1 MVKNLPTIERSTK
14 IRFGKHATDDQ
25 AENTVVFN
33 ATNSVI
39 NAVNE
44 GSIYMAPLRVAELA
58 GSNLVGYSSL
68 TKEIVDSSVPTTLL
82 GGVTLDSAAV
92 QGNVVSNSI
101 PHFANITTAFTTDH
115 GSNVGISNTSPTH
128 MLSVGDRIFMSN
140 TGSEAIKVEGNVQ
153 ANKFFTGSSV
163 TIDQN
168 ATNKI
173 QVSGT
178 IKTGTLHADNI
189 GIANT
194 SPTHALSIG
203 NEGQLR
209 LNVPTGSIYALE
221 TVGNVSAQNYIGDG
235 GLLSNVT
242 LQTVTDKSNV
252 TSNTIHLTNPTT
264 SLKAYS
270 NVIVDG
276 TLDVGSNLYV
286 NDTAENVLNV
296 TGNVN
301 VSNYLKTNKLEVT
314 SLEVDAVTAGT
325 VSSNI
330 IGDNVNVNTITTN
343 VVSLNSI
350 SPGDLLV
357 GPSSGTVLAKLA
369 AYAPVAGS
377 TVPANMSAN
386 SSGGNTA
393 SSSDSSANTYKAF
406 DGNDSTN
413 YVSPSPPTY
422 SYSSPYGY
430 TGSNSLGGVNGEWVK
445 IQLASAI
452 TPTSVFVKARPD
464 NTGPDWAV
472 RPNSWRILGSTDGTN
487 WIQLH
492 ASTTLVDSTN
502 GITESFTNTT
512 AYSYL
517 AIVVTNIN
525 NPGSNDARWTLS
537 RLSFTSSQ
545 SGPTEKFL
553 RSSAAGVSWD
563 EVSSTLQTIT
573 DGGASTNNEISF
585 TNGVTSLTASGNV
598 VVSGNVT
605 TGTPIAIASG
615 GTGLNSFTEN
625 DLLLGPSSGDALA
638 KLSAYTG
645 PTSITV
651 PPSGMSSTTQ
661 TIGGIQYTSS
671 ASSTGSGTATNN
683 AFDHNN
689 STIWRSDNDPS
700 ESYASFDGYYEGS
713 STTGSYSGAWIQLYR
728 ATAFAPTSIQII
740 PSQTTSIPAPNV
752 WKVFGSTNGSSWTEI
767 HSSSTAVAWNSGNG
781 HTATISG
788 SAAYNYF
795 RLAVQIT
802 TLTSSISMGTVA
814 VSEVRFSAPGTGP
827 TEKFLKSSST
837 GISWDE
843 VSSTLQ
849 TITDG
854 GASTNNEI
862 SFTNGV
868 TSLTASG
875 NVVATGNVTASIF
888 KSTTLSSGKIPYV
901 NNDNELIDGPIGHD
915 ITTNNT
921 FVSSNLYVTGNLNVQ
936 GETFFQDSN
945 IHVISDPLIELGNAN
960 VIDTIDM
967 GIIMTRPTANVVAGY
982 MGDEKKY
989 VIAYTHSDPHGAHIV
1004 PTNAT
1009 TDQFMTLSVEGGN
1022 VLAGNVTTT
1031 GKMTAD
1037 NLELT
1042 GTGVIIQALNGSVYA
1057 QEVNSQTFVGS
1068 GSGLT
1073 NLDLGH
1079 VSHTG
1084 QVATTRGGTGLTS
1097 IAQNELLLGPAS
1109 GTALA
1114 KLAPYTPAGT
1124 TVEYPTSALSSSAN
1138 SGETIAG
1145 ITYTTTA
1152 SSNQYGQIWKA
1163 FDKTTPGQNTFWH
1176 SDENVYDSTSGAYT
1190 GSKSLGGVSGEWIKL
1205 QLSTG
1210 IAPSSVNITGR
1221 MSYDNQAPDSWEIL
1235 GSNDDTSW
1243 TSLLSSTVHATYN
1256 GGSGHTVSISGAS
1269 AYTYLALVVKARGGT
1284 GQTAVVISELRFFA
1298 SSANL
1303 SKKFL
1308 RSSGTGIAWDDV
1320 SSDLQ
1325 TITDG
1330 GATTTHTVAFNN
1342 TTTGLT
1348 SAGDI
1353 DIAATKQID
1362 YAGDVLLK
1370 SSAGAVAS
1378 LKVDNAIK
1386 LDPAYAS
1393 PSNNV
1398 LSFNTTTGEIYDS
1411 GGQGGSTLDNIHEE
1425 DANVAIGPSAASAN
1439 LTVNTYGSNVL
1450 TVSGN
1455 VSADNITI
1463 GGLNIAASPFGLDDT
1478 VSSAVG
1484 SNVTANVLTLGGL
1497 VTSGN
1502 VDASN
1507 ITISGNTTSQNIKL
1521 TNTDISATISS
1532 GTITIDAREKSYG
1545 TAPLVVSTTDVSNLV
1560 FSNLITGAQIVVP
1573 ILASGGDINISKEL
1587 TNVNF
1592 YAMTTDVSI
1601 TQDKH
1606 ALMTLSNLYG
1616 NIYMNAIGFA

>member
-1 MVKNLPTIERSTK
+1 MVKNIPTIERSTK

-25 AENTVVFN
+25 AENTIVFN
-33 ATNSVI
+33 ASN
-39 NAVNE
+39 
-44 GSIYMAPLRVAELA
+44 VAIDASSA
-58 GSNLVGYSSL
+58 GGVYVTPMRTVDPSTPEITVLSYNTI
-68 TKEIVDSSVPTTLL
+68 TKEILNSNTK
-82 GGVTLDSAAV
+82 SADLFNSNLHFV
-92 QGNVVSNSI
+92 SERGNVTSNTLQFTN
-101 PHFANITTAFTTDH
+101 PTTAFITT
-115 GSNVGISNTSPTH
+115 GGVSI
-128 MLSVGDRIFMSN
+128 
-140 TGSEAIKVEGNVQ
+140 
-153 ANKFFTGSSV
+153 GSSIS
-163 TIDQN
+163 IDPN
-168 ATNKI
+168 ADNKI

-178 IKTGTLHADNI
+178 TKTGTLHTDNI

-194 SPTHALSIG
+194 SPKHALSLG
-203 NEGQLR
+203 SEGQLR
-209 LNVPTGSIYALE
+209 LNVPTESIYALE

-242 LQTVTDKSNV
+242 LQTVTDKSNI
-252 TSNTIHLTNPTT
+252 TSNTLLLTNPTT

-270 NVIVDG
+270 NIIVDG
-276 TLDVGSNLYV
+276 KITVGTPIETTSGGTGHSTYAPGTILYGTDTGTSLGQLVPAGSNQDAGKFLRLDGNDIPIWEDVPLTLDAVLGNTTAVSDGSMDL
-286 NDTAENVLNV
+286 
-296 TGNVN
+296 TG
-301 VSNYLKTNKLEVT
+301 T
-314 SLEVDAVTAGT
+314 GT
-325 VSSNI
+325 
-330 IGDNVNVNTITTN
+330 TITT
-343 VVSLNSI
+343 SGKIKANSFE
-350 SPGDLLV
+350 GDGSELDHINASNLT
-357 GPSSGTVLAKLA
+357 SGTLVTGVL
-369 AYAPVAGS
+369 PI
-377 TVPANMSAN
+377 VPI
-386 SSGGNTA
+386 
-393 SSSDSSANTYKAF
+393 
-406 DGNDSTN
+406 TN
-413 YVSPSPPTY
+413 
-422 SYSSPYGY
+422 
-430 TGSNSLGGVNGEWVK
+430 
-445 IQLASAI
+445 
-452 TPTSVFVKARPD
+452 
-464 NTGPDWAV
+464 
-472 RPNSWRILGSTDGTN
+472 
-487 WIQLH
+487 
-492 ASTTLVDSTN
+492 
-502 GITESFTNTT
+502 
-512 AYSYL
+512 
-517 AIVVTNIN
+517 
-525 NPGSNDARWTLS
+525 
-537 RLSFTSSQ
+537 
-545 SGPTEKFL
+545 
-553 RSSAAGVSWD
+553 
-563 EVSSTLQTIT
+563 
-573 DGGASTNNEISF
+573 
-585 TNGVTSLTASGNV
+585 
-598 VVSGNVT
+598 
-605 TGTPIAIASG
+605 G
-615 GTGLNSFTEN
+615 GTGLNTVAEN
-625 DLLLGPSSGDALA
+625 ELLLGPASGTALA

-700 ESYASFDGYYEGS
+700 ESYASFDGYYTGN
-713 STTGSYSGAWIQLYR
+713 STTGTYSGAWIQLYR

-740 PSQTTSIPAPNV
+740 PSQTTSIPAPNL

-814 VSEVRFSAPGTGP
+814 VSELRFSAPGTGP
-827 TEKFLKSSST
+827 TEKFLKSSAT
-837 GISWDE
+837 GVSWDE

-854 GASTNNEI
+854 GASTTNEI

-875 NVVATGNVTASIF
+875 NVVATGNVTASTF
-888 KSTTLSSGKIPYV
+888 KSTTLTSGKIPYV

-967 GIIMTRPTANVVAGY
+967 GVIMTRPTANVVAGY

-989 VIAYTHSDPHGAHIV
+989 VIAYTLSDPHEAHIV

-1009 TDQFMTLSVEGGN
+1009 SDQFMTLSVEGGN

-1084 QVATTRGGTGLTS
+1084 QVATARGGTGLTS

-1176 SDENVYDSTSGAYT
+1176 SDENVYHSTSGAYT
-1190 GSKSLGGVSGEWIKL
+1190 GIKSLGGVSGEWIKL

-1210 IAPSSVNITGR
+1210 IAPTSVNITGR
-1221 MSYDNQAPDSWEIL
+1221 TSYDNQAPDSWEIL
-1235 GSNDDTSW
+1235 GSNDDISW

-1269 AYTYLALVVKARGGT
+1269 AYTYLALVVKERGGT

-1425 DANVAIGPSAASAN
+1425 GSNVAIGPSAASAN

-1484 SNVTANVLTLGGL
+1484 SNVTSNVITVGGL

-1502 VDASN
+1502 VITTGD

-1573 ILASGGDINISKEL
+1573 ILASGGDIKISKEL